1 METKLKVLE
10 LKNRASKMT
19 NKELVDNI
27 QKLYIDFQELKSVII
42 PLVEMLEITEDVHEE
57 LTIELN
63 NRTNYLKTK

>member
-10 LKNRASKMT
+10 LKDRASKMT

-42 PLVEMLEITEDVHEE
+42 PLVEMLEITEEVHEE
-57 LTIELN
+57 LTTELN
-63 NRTNYLKTK
+63 NRTNYLKAK